1 MLGEV
6 GDTLERPGHG
16 ELYGGGA
23 PAGLGEEA
31 VAPGDSGQPK
41 WRRQAAERR
50 KAEAIT

>member
-1 MLGEV
+1 MLGGV

-16 ELYGGGA
+16 ELDGGGA

-41 WRRQAAERR
+41 RRRQDAEKRWTETI
-50 KAEAIT
+50 A

>member
-1 MLGEV
+1 MLGGV
-6 GDTLERPGHG
+6 GDTLERPGHD
-16 ELYGGGA
+16 ELDGGGA

-31 VAPGDSGQPK
+31 VAPGDSSQPK